1 MQASTME
8 RASPEAALCVEER
21 VKVPVPV
28 AEVYRRWTDFA
39 RYPEFMEY
47 IQEVRPV
54 GGGRYH
60 WQGRL
65 LGIKQEWDTEVTDQQ
80 ENQRLAWRSVDGSR
94 QSGTVTFEPLP
105 NNQTEV
111 RLRMEYTPPGGVI
124 GQQLDQLTHL
134 TRRSV
139 KRSLKHFAALVR
151 GERAPE
157 RMEAIPPGIQPM
169 ATALA
174 LPVGAGVVGGI
185 VAAVLLPQRA
195 RRAQRSIFRRRPL
208 DTLERRGALV
218 GWLLTLAGVA
228 AVIVTVN
235 FRRRGDQTKA
245 LTASQYAPTLL
256 GVGILARLLGQRT
269 WKPRL
274 PGAIISWAFT
284 SAAVGALAS
293 SVLAHLRGRRGEGLF
308 LGQWMPLFLAA
319 ALVSRL
325 FSHE

>member
-1 MQASTME
+1 ME
-8 RASPEAALCVEER
+8 RVAPEAALAVEER
-21 VKVPVPV
+21 VKVPAPV
-28 AEVYRRWTDFA
+28 AEVYRRWTDFS

-60 WQGRL
+60 WSGRL
-65 LGIKQEWDTEVTDQQ
+65 LGTKQEWETEVVDQQ
-80 ENQRLAWRSVDGSR
+80 ENQRLAWRSLDGTR
-94 QSGTVTFEPLP
+94 QYGAVTFEPLAT
-105 NNQTEV
+105 NQTQV
-111 RLRMEYTPPGGVI
+111 RLRMEYTPPEAMDR
-124 GQQLDQLTHL
+124 QQLGQLTQL
-134 TRRSV
+134 TSRAV
-139 KRSLKHFAALVR
+139 KRSLKRFAALVR

-157 RMEAIPPGIQPM
+157 EMGAIPPGIQPM

-174 LPVGAGVVGGI
+174 LPVGAGIAGGI
-185 VAAVLLPQRA
+185 AAAVLLQRRA
-195 RRAQRSIFRRRPL
+195 RQANRFALRRRPQAP
-208 DTLERRGALV
+208 LERRGALA

-228 AVIVTVN
+228 DVIVAAN

-256 GVGILARLLGQRT
+256 GAGILARLLGQHT

-274 PGAIISWAFT
+274 PGAIVSWAFT
-284 SAAVGALAS
+284 SAAMGALAS

-308 LGQWMPLFLAA
+308 LGQWTPLFLVA